1 MEQFNS
7 LNSHNRPYVYLLGA
21 LIAISRNDD
30 AQANYLFETSIKMMK
45 EFGVSTAHMIPWAH
59 HEYALALGRNNFGL
73 LAEKTWSEGSRF
85 SHEYGFDY
93 WQSLFDEN
101 YFDDSQSGIMRIN
114 EIDINVNY
122 LENIAS
128 QVKLVNNLHKHLR
141 DIQYINYSIKIA
153 SMYTNSSDYS
163 KSLAVAISDYLIT
176 ASVYIAA
183 RTEEKW
189 EVLTEHLPIEG
200 FVCSD
205 NLLQKF
211 YSQSKSAKFYEAE
224 YELPQNKKMLF
235 AKLDKFGLN
244 GAVIIMVN
252 EMFTLSNGDLKVIE
266 MILSNLESQLV
277 MLKQSEELERL
288 SYTDQLTKLNNRR
301 SLQLKLEEQSELITL
316 L

>member
-1 MEQFNS
+1 M
-7 LNSHNRPYVYLLGA
+7 G
-21 LIAISRNDD
+21 
-30 AQANYLFETSIKMMK
+30 
-45 EFGVSTAHMIPWAH
+45 
-59 HEYALALGRNNFGL
+59 
-73 LAEKTWSEGSRF
+73 GS
-85 SHEYGFDY
+85 Y
-93 WQSLFDEN
+93 
-101 YFDDSQSGIMRIN
+101 
-114 EIDINVNY
+114 
-122 LENIAS
+122 
-128 QVKLVNNLHKHLR
+128 
-141 DIQYINYSIKIA
+141 
-153 SMYTNSSDYS
+153 
-163 KSLAVAISDYLIT
+163 
-176 ASVYIAA
+176 
-183 RTEEKW
+183 
-189 EVLTEHLPIEG
+189 EHLPIE

-301 SLQLKLEEQSELITL
+301 SLQLKLEEQSELISRYYSDSREHALTVIFFDLDNFKYYNDRFGHSAGDFMIHKFAQL
-316 L
+316 LSLVFRKVDFIARFGGDEFIVLVPETNAIGAVRSVERVYEEMKKQGNFIEELSIFLDRHITIPKQFLLNCSAGICCNLDTDKTHDIEQCVEFADKALYVAKERGKMQAVVWKKTGFE